1 MVPSGYNGYF
11 TATATG
17 AAALIGLLFVA
28 ISVRDQTIFG
38 PKAIPGGEALA
49 ITAFSGLVNSL
60 VLSLLGLIPQS
71 NIGVGAIALGV
82 ISTWSIIRL
91 HSRLHWA
98 RNTILLSLA
107 IIAYVVE
114 LVYGILLQ
122 VHPHDN
128 SAVNNIS
135 YVVFATLIISL
146 QRAWSLLKGKHI
158 AETPSSDATSDPQA
172 DAGH

>member
-1 MVPSGYNGYF
+1 MVPSDYLTYF
-11 TATATG
+11 AATATG

-28 ISVRDQTIFG
+28 VTVRNDTIFG

-60 VLSLLGLIPQS
+60 VVSLLGLIPQD
-71 NIGVGAIALGV
+71 NIGVGAVTLSVVGLV
-82 ISTWSIIRL
+82 SIIRL

-107 IIAYVVE
+107 VIVYVVQ
-114 LVYGILLQ
+114 LIFGIILIHNQ
-122 VHPHDN
+122 NDT

-146 QRAWSLLKGKHI
+146 QRAWSLLKGEHI
-158 AETPSSDATSDPQA
+158 KKTGNDDATPDPEPH
-172 DAGH
+172 AGR